1 MCDTYNFMKVEAI
14 NFATTLLAVPEDLV
28 RGSKLSDSI
37 WRVMSETTHASHFP
51 IIDVFLQGGPDL

>member
-1 MCDTYNFMKVEAI
+1 MKVEAI

-51 IIDVFLQGGPDL
+51 IIDVFFQGGPDL